1 MQRIFYHYQLWEDFH
16 NGMYDESHE
25 GRNERVLQAK
35 EILGNPETCKSAMQ
49 KVIDEWPI
57 STQYN
62 LSNAGIN
69 RKAWLGQACCSIWA
83 GIHEDEVREAW
94 GMLSDKQRAE
104 ANHIAYKII
113 KKWLDT
119 YELQHGDQISFFN

>member
-1 MQRIFYHYQLWEDFH
+1 
-16 NGMYDESHE
+16 MYDENKE
-25 GRNERVLQAK
+25 GRNERVLQAAA
-35 EILGNPETCKSAMQ
+35 ILGTPETCRAAMQ
-49 KVIDEWPI
+49 KVVEEWPI
-57 STQYN
+57 ATQYN

-94 GMLSDKQRAE
+94 GTLSDNQRTE
-104 ANHIAYKII
+104 ANHIAYQII

-119 YELQHGDQISFFN
+119 YELQHSNQISFFE